1 MDWTREDIEA
11 FFADSANEAGF
22 EDAWKFLSQ
31 TGNDHLQGAT
41 ISDADALSVLQ
52 GQFDSL
58 ISSGSL
64 LGQAFPCEGIDF
76 TGRSLVNVDLSNCS
90 GLTGE
95 QLMSASELSW
105 ITIPA
110 LDFTGVDFTGKRL
123 ISVTGFHLATG
134 LTGEQLASVS
144 GLVLLTLPPV
154 NFSGVDLSGR
164 TFSNIDFSR
173 CTGLTAQQVLSCPD
187 ITYAI
192 FPNMDFTGADM
203 TGKDLAGIDFTKC
216 SGLTGAQLSKASPLA
231 NIRLTSDQYSTMK
244 EDLPSGIS
252 VYVDDILTKIP

>member
-1 MDWTREDIEA
+1 
-11 FFADSANEAGF
+11 
-22 EDAWKFLSQ
+22 
-31 TGNDHLQGAT
+31 
-41 ISDADALSVLQ
+41 
-52 GQFDSL
+52 
-58 ISSGSL
+58 
-64 LGQAFPCEGIDF
+64 
-76 TGRSLVNVDLSNCS
+76 
-90 GLTGE
+90 
-95 QLMSASELSW
+95 MSASELSW

-154 NFSGVDLSGR
+154 DFSGVDLSGR